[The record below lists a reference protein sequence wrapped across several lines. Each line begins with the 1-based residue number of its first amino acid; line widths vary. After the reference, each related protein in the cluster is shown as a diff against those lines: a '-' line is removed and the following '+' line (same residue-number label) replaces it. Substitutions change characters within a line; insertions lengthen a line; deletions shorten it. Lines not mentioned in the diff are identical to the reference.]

1 MFVLTQE
8 ALMKM
13 NMEFEDRVADRA
25 IAATLVALIT
35 IRLFGVEWAFPMFA
49 ITFAVAICFAI
60 ATLVSVAIHGI
71 HGEGWGA
78 GLAYLKSERWRA
90 ANVGIGIVG
99 IVVNDWLG

>member
-35 IRLFGVEWAFPMFA
+35 IRLCGVEWAFP
-49 ITFAVAICFAI
+49 
-60 ATLVSVAIHGI
+60 S
-71 HGEGWGA
+71 
-78 GLAYLKSERWRA
+78 RWA
-90 ANVGIGIVG
+90 A
-99 IVVNDWLG
+99 